1 MNSRGLAS
9 EAKRPSE
16 GDRDES
22 LHTPWN
28 PRRVD
33 AGIQRRQTAL
43 VMDGKSQQIDV
54 RELLRGDAE
63 QRRQYPTV
71 GSGDRVFPEL
81 VSWQRTQLL
90 QDGKNGGRRPRSPR
104 VCRTAHDPKQ
114 TVFSQRTCRPSENGI
129 VSEPLPGL
137 DMMHMVGIAERNQE
151 IDIEECH
158 APSSSIS
165 LLTSE
170 LVTRTPR
177 AGRHGMPSSSVTMA
191 PAPGGLAL
199 RSSRSRARVT
209 RAAKVVRRLMATAFA
224 SRSRASGSS
233 MVVFIAI
240 TV

>member
-9 EAKRPSE
+9 EAIRSSE
-16 GDRDES
+16 GDRDER
-22 LHTPWN
+22 LRAPRN
-28 PRRVD
+28 PCRVD
-33 AGIQRRQTAL
+33 AGVQRRQTTG

-54 RELLRGDAE
+54 RELLRRDAE
-63 QRRQYPTV
+63 QRRQYTTV
-71 GSGDRVFPEL
+71 GNGDRVFPEL

-114 TVFSQRTCRPSENGI
+114 AVFSQRTCRPSENGI
-129 VSEPLPGL
+129 GSEPLSGL
-137 DMMHMVGIAERNQE
+137 DMMHMIGIAERNQE
-151 IDIEECH
+151 VDIEERH
-158 APSSSIS
+158 TPSSSIS

-177 AGRHGMPSSSVTMA
+177 AGRHGIPSSSVTMA
-191 PAPGGLAL
+191 PVPGGLAL
-199 RSSRSRARVT
+199 RSSRSRAWTT
-209 RAAKVVRRLMATAFA
+209 RAAKVVRRLMAAAFA